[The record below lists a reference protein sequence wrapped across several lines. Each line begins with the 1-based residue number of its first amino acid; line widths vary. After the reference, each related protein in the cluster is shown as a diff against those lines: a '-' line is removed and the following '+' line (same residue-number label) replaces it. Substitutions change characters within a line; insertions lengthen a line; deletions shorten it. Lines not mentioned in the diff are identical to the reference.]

1 MMNQKGKANQYF
13 LNAVWLV
20 DIILPNMESKTENKR
35 RTWKREGRDLLSTS
49 NVLRT
54 WQHVQFNPQH
64 DPVWYASLTLFYQCE
79 IKYRAQGHMKKR

>member
-35 RTWKREGRDLLSTS
+35 RTWKQEGRDLLSTS

-54 WQHVQFNPQH
+54 
-64 DPVWYASLTLFYQCE
+64 
-79 IKYRAQGHMKKR
+79 